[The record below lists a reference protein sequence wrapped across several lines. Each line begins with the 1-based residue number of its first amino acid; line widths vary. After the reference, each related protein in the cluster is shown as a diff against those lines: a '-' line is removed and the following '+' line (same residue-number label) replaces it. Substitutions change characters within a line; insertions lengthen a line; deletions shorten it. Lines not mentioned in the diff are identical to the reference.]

1 MSPWRRVSR
10 RRLGHGRDAT
20 CEAIVSRG
28 HMRWWW
34 EPFQNERGVALLV
47 TLLIVTLVAVVVLD
61 LNYLMR
67 VEVHSTANFRDEVK
81 AYYLAKSGVT
91 LVGELLGHNVP
102 ELDEVKRRL
111 LAGGPQT
118 VPFGEDSV
126 TVRVV
131 DEQGKINLNALV
143 PPTTTAAPV
152 QRPPGAQAAEPP
164 RTWIDITQDLFQRL
178 RLNPTIVG
186 ALVDW
191 IDADDL
197 PTGSGGAESQ
207 YYRSLEKP
215 YVARNA
221 PMETIGELRLLRGIT
236 EDVLLALGAKRVA
249 GSVDPATN
257 GYLTVVPAVPG
268 GQWQVNL
275 NTAPLPLLQS
285 LTREVG
291 ASAERLVE
299 RRSQQWI
306 TNMAELQ
313 ELGITGTALQDF
325 QQYGTVSSS
334 YFTVQ
339 AQGKVG
345 EVTAQIAALIQTPQA
360 QGGQPSAVGVVGGQ
374 PSPSLTG
381 GTPGQLTPAG
391 VGGGGQP
398 GQSLT
403 GGRAGRPNP
412 SRGVGGKPP
421 SQSLAGGI
429 PGSPAPTGSPV
440 GSQSQAVGTQ
450 GTQILYWR
458 VQ

>member
-1 MSPWRRVSR
+1 
-10 RRLGHGRDAT
+10 
-20 CEAIVSRG
+20 
-28 HMRWWW
+28 MRWWW
-34 EPFQNERGVALLV
+34 EPFQNDRGVALLV

-67 VEVHSTANFRDEVK
+67 VEVHSAANFRDEVK
-81 AYYLAKSGVT
+81 AYHLAKSGVT
-91 LVGELLGHNVP
+91 LVGELLGHDVP

-111 LAGGPQT
+111 LAGVPQT

-143 PPTTTAAPV
+143 PPTTTTQPV
-152 QRPPGAQAAEPP
+152 QGRAGAQAAEPP

-197 PTGSGGAESQ
+197 PTGSGGAETT
-207 YYRSLEKP
+207 YYRSLAKP

-221 PMETIGELRLLRGIT
+221 PMETLGELRLIRGVT

-257 GYLTVVPAVPG
+257 LYLTVLPAASG

-291 ASAERLVE
+291 TFAERLVE
-299 RRSQQWI
+299 RRTQQWI

-325 QQYGTVSSS
+325 QQYGTLTST
-334 YFTVQ
+334 YFSVQ
-339 AQGKVG
+339 AEGRVG
-345 EVTAQIAALIQTPQA
+345 EVTSQITALIQTPQA
-360 QGGQPSAVGVVGGQ
+360 QGGPTAAVGVVGSQ

-381 GTPGQLTPAG
+381 GTPGNPNPAG
-391 VGGGGQP
+391 VGVGSQP
-398 GQSLT
+398 SQSLT
-403 GGRAGRPNP
+403 GGVPGSPNP
-412 SRGVGGKPP
+412 SRGVVGNQP
-421 SQSLAGGI
+421 SQSLTGGI
-429 PGSPAPTGSPV
+429 PGSQAPTGSPA
-440 GSQSQAVGTQ
+440 GSQSQAAGTQ

>member
-1 MSPWRRVSR
+1 M
-10 RRLGHGRDAT
+10 D
-20 CEAIVSRG
+20 
-28 HMRWWW
+28 RWWDLW
-34 EPFQNERGVALLV
+34 HAEAGVALLV

-67 VEVHSTANFRDEVK
+67 VEVHSAANFRDEVK

-111 LAGGPQT
+111 LAGVPQT

-143 PPTTTAAPV
+143 PPTATTPPTATAPPV
-152 QRPPGAQAAEPP
+152 QQRAGAQAAEPA
-164 RTWIDITQDLFQRL
+164 RTWVDITQDLFQRL
-178 RLNPTIVG
+178 RLNPTMVG

-207 YYRSLEKP
+207 YYRSLAKP

-221 PMETIGELRLLRGIT
+221 PMETIGELRLIRGIT
-236 EDVLLALGAKRVA
+236 EDVLLALGATRVA
-249 GSVDPATN
+249 GLVDPATN
-257 GYLTVVPAVPG
+257 AYLTVVPSAQG

-299 RRSQQWI
+299 RRSQQWL

-325 QQYGTVSSS
+325 QQYGTLSSS

-345 EVTAQIAALIQTPQA
+345 EVTSQISALIHTPQA
-360 QGGQPSAVGVVGGQ
+360 QGSPTATAGVVESP
-374 PSPSLTG
+374 PSSSLTG
-381 GTPGQLTPAG
+381 GTQSTPNPE
-391 VGGGGQP
+391 GGGVVNP
-398 GQSLT
+398 PNPSLT
-403 GGRAGRPNP
+403 GAIP
-412 SRGVGGKPP
+412 S
-421 SQSLAGGI
+421 SQAPTRST
-429 PGSPAPTGSPV
+429 PGSQAPVESPT
-440 GSQSQAVGTQ
+440 GSQSQTAGTQ
-450 GTQILYWR
+450 GTQILSWR